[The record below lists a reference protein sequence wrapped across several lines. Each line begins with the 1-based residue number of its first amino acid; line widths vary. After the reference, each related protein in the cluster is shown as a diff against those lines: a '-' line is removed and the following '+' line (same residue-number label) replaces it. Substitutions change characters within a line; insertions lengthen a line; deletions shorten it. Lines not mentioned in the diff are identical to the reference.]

1 MLRIPCPWCGPRDE
15 DEFRYGGQAHVAYP
29 ADPDALD
36 DTAWADYLFVR
47 DNPQGWF
54 RERWV
59 HTAGCRQWFD
69 VVRHTVTYEVAA
81 SSPPGAPAP
90 ELP

>member
-15 DEFRYGGQAHVAYP
+15 DEFRYGGQAQVAYP
-29 ADPDALD
+29 EDPDALD
-36 DTAWADYLFVR
+36 DAAWAAYLFLR
-47 DNPQGWF
+47 DNPKGWF

-59 HTAGCRQWFD
+59 HVAGCRRWCD

-81 SSPPGAPAP
+81 AYPPGALAGEPS
-90 ELP
+90 